1 MNILFLGD
9 IVGRSGREKVI
20 EKLDNIKKEFDID
33 LTIANGEN
41 AAHGKGITYRVYN
54 QLISA
59 GIDVITMGNH
69 AFSKSE
75 IIDHLDE
82 MDKLV
87 LPINHYLNEYKHYF
101 YVIKVNNLNI
111 CITNIMGV
119 ALMNDQASNPYDAMK
134 KIFEYTRDLNIDL
147 YLVDFHGETT
157 SEKRLFAEYFKEDI
171 DILIG
176 THTHVQ
182 TADEQFIG
190 DLAFI
195 SDVGMC
201 GPYQSIIGRD
211 IDELINMI
219 DTNEKGRY
227 TVSEAEAILSAV
239 IIEIDEDIKKAVNIK
254 RLQIRP

>member
-134 KIFEYTRDLNIDL
+134 KI
-147 YLVDFHGETT
+147 
-157 SEKRLFAEYFKEDI
+157 
-171 DILIG
+171 LI
-176 THTHVQ
+176 
-182 TADEQFIG
+182 F
-190 DLAFI
+190 
-195 SDVGMC
+195 
-201 GPYQSIIGRD
+201 
-211 IDELINMI
+211 
-219 DTNEKGRY
+219 
-227 TVSEAEAILSAV
+227 
-239 IIEIDEDIKKAVNIK
+239 
-254 RLQIRP
+254 